1 MIKKGN
7 VSVIEQ
13 DPEIEW
19 SSTTGFRATRKFR
32 GLKDDI
38 VGMVPSMRQAGYSF
52 RITPDESG
60 PMAECVMTAPDAQ
73 DGADASAETEITTTW
88 TVAGNDIEKDLESH
102 PDWIDLAQSTREN
115 LRDFKN
121 GSKKEGDV
129 TLAPDDL
136 TNPDAQDFLDLI
148 KAGTTSYTISQIVVQ
163 RTMTVNPTYSAG
175 SDSMVNV
182 NRIYSKAGLSTAES
196 IPGTIF
202 FSLLDGQYLKRT
214 PTITQQG
221 NGRYQITNEWW
232 HADTWSTLLY
242 GSVITA

>member
-19 SSTTGFRATRKFR
+19 SSTNGFRSTRKFR

-38 VGMVPSMRQAGYSF
+38 LGMVPSMRQAGYSF
-52 RITPDESG
+52 RISPDEDG
-60 PMAECVMTAPDAQ
+60 PMSECIMTAPDAQ
-73 DGADASAETEITTTW
+73 DGADAGAETEITTIW
-88 TVAGNDIEKDLESH
+88 TVAGNDIEKDIESH
-102 PDWIDLAQSTREN
+102 SDWIDLAETEREH

-121 GSKKEGDV
+121 GSKKESEVATTTADGAEFK
-129 TLAPDDL
+129 T
-136 TNPDAQDFLDLI
+136 LI

-196 IPGTIF
+196 IPDTIF
-202 FSLLDGQYLKRT
+202 FSLLAGQYLKRT

-242 GSVITA
+242 GTVIT